1 MVGLSFPL
9 MAMVAPFEVVLK
21 DSALQENWFR
31 RLIAAIIDYIILG
44 IAYGI
49 LSALI
54 FAGWLIAEGVTGRWG
69 GAFRFGPIIGLSAL
83 GFIYWI
89 LSILYFAVLE
99 SAWGA
104 SIGKSLLGL
113 RVVGEDGNKPLISN
127 ALIRNVSRIHGLVFL
142 LDFIGG
148 LVLEGDPRQRFTDRI
163 ARTVVYQAK
172 SSRGGPYV
180 EAKILSPDEAN
191 AAAKGEASEGA
202 GATQVPKEGETP
214 EPPKEGETPAAAP
227 GACPKCGA
235 PAKEGDTF
243 CAKCGAKLAA

>member
-1 MVGLSFPL
+1 

-44 IAYGI
+44 IVYVI
-49 LSALI
+49 LSALV
-54 FAGWLIAEGVTGRWG
+54 FAGWLITEGVTGRWS
-69 GAFRFGPIIGLSAL
+69 GAFRFGPIIGFGAL

-104 SIGKSLLGL
+104 SIGKSLLGM
-113 RVVGEDGNKPLISN
+113 RVIGEDGSKPLISN
-127 ALIRNVSRIHGLVFL
+127 ALIRNVSRIHGLIFL

-148 LVLEGDPRQRFTDRI
+148 MVLEGDPRQRFTDRI
-163 ARTVVYQAK
+163 AKTVVYQAK
-172 SSRGGPYV
+172 SGRGGPYV

-191 AAAKGEASEGA
+191 AAAKGEGPEGV
-202 GATQVPKEGETP
+202 GTPQVPKEGETP
-214 EPPKEGETPAAAP
+214 KPPEEGEAPATAP
-227 GACPKCGA
+227 KACPKCGA
-235 PAKEGDTF
+235 PVKEGDAF
-243 CAKCGAKLAA
+243 CGKCGAKLAA